1 MTRVN
6 PDRNKFSI
14 NVELASTLQRFG
26 PSPSPNFK
34 EETGRTEGLQ
44 KGKNIIF
51 GAIVRREVWGGGR
64 GGSMGGRWWR
74 RRKGLKRIE
83 NGFLDRVKKLG
94 I

>member
-14 NVELASTLQRFG
+14 NVELASTLFTLQRFG

-51 GAIVRREVWGGGR
+51 GAIVRREVCAGGGGGGGR
-64 GGSMGGRWWR
+64 VGGGWEVGGGEGGR
-74 RRKGLKRIE
+74 
-83 NGFLDRVKKLG
+83 V
-94 I
+94 